1 MLAAAEAAMDM
12 AAEDDAERQRIRA
25 KLYAPPRGER
35 ARGARGR
42 PAAARVDAGQARA
55 LMAQVAAEDAQ
66 LASRRSG

>member
-12 AAEDDAERQRIRA
+12 SAEDDAERQRNRA

-35 ARGARGR
+35 ARGSRAPGGV
-42 PAAARVDAGQARA
+42 RVDAAQARA

-66 LASRRSG
+66 LGSRRS

>member
-1 MLAAAEAAMDM
+1 MLAAAEVAMEM
-12 AAEDDAERQRIRA
+12 SSEDDAERQRIRA

-35 ARGARGR
+35 ARGR